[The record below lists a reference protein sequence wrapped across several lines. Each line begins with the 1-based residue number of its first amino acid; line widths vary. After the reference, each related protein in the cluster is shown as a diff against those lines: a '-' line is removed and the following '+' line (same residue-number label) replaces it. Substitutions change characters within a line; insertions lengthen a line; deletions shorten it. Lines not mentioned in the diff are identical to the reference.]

1 MLYYGILTIAVF
13 TVRLRETRQGD
24 SLMTETRQPEAESTQ
39 PNTRINP
46 IVFFGSS
53 VCILAIALWAIIS
66 PQGASDTIGVLVGW
80 ISEWFGWFYIL
91 IATVF
96 LAFVIFLALSPY
108 GKVKLGPEHSKPD
121 FSTFSWAAMLFAAG
135 IGTDVMFFA
144 VAEPVTQYLA
154 PPTGEGETLN
164 AAREATV
171 WTLFHYGITG
181 WAMYAL
187 MGIAL
192 AYFAYRMN
200 LPLSIRSA
208 LYPLFGNRIYG
219 PLGHGVDLAAVL
231 GTIFGIA
238 TSLGIGVVF
247 LNFGL
252 KLLFGIPEGL
262 PAQIGL
268 VVLAVSVATISAI
281 TGVDRGIR
289 RLSELNVWLTLG
301 LAGFILV
308 TGQTIFLLNA
318 FVLNIGDYVSNF
330 AGLTMQTFAFDR
342 PTDWL
347 NGWTLFF
354 WSWWIAWASF
364 VGLFLARIS
373 RGRTIRQF
381 VAGTLIIPFLYILMW
396 VSIFGNSAIEL
407 VRNGNEQFGQAA
419 MNQPEQGFYTLLQQY
434 PAFPIIASIATFA
447 GLLFYITSADSGA
460 LVMANLTSYRK
471 TPRDDASNA
480 VRIFWAVATGLL
492 TLAMLI
498 VGGITAL
505 QNATIVMGLPF
516 GFVMVLLMFG
526 LYKALRVE
534 GFREDSIRHSL
545 PARLSG
551 RNTPGE
557 DRAVARSWR
566 QRLRRSMSF
575 PDHKRA
581 SEFLSEVALPAL
593 TEVGEELREHGI
605 EAEVHDG
612 TDGSGLSYVE
622 LVADLG
628 EEAPFQY
635 RIEPQ
640 EAWMPVYGD
649 RSLREDDVY
658 YRLDVHLR
666 EGGQGYD
673 VMGYTHSQLIDDV
686 LDQYEQHVE
695 FMRLN
700 AEAMR

>member
-1 MLYYGILTIAVF
+1 MSDQAPSG
-13 TVRLRETRQGD
+13 EHN
-24 SLMTETRQPEAESTQ
+24 TQ
-39 PNTRINP
+39 PSTRLNP
-46 IVFFGSS
+46 VVFFGSS
-53 VCILAIALWAIIS
+53 ACIIAIAVWAIVS
-66 PQGASDTIGVLVGW
+66 PESAAGVLGVLVGW

-96 LAFVIFLALSPY
+96 LAFVIFLALSRY
-108 GKVKLGPEHSKPD
+108 GKTKLGPEHSEPE

-144 VAEPVTQYLA
+144 VAEPVTQYMA
-154 PPTGEGETLN
+154 PPVGEGETLA

-181 WAMYAL
+181 WGMYAL

-208 LYPLFGNRIYG
+208 LYPIFGNRIYG

-252 KLLFGIPEGL
+252 NILFSIPEGL
-262 PAQIGL
+262 AAQAGL
-268 VVLAVSVATISAI
+268 VVVAVAVATVSAVS
-281 TGVDRGIR
+281 GVNRGIR

-301 LAGFILV
+301 LAAFILI

-318 FVLNIGDYVSNF
+318 FVLNIGDYVSSF
-330 AGLTMQTFAFDR
+330 PSLTMETFAFDR
-342 PTDWL
+342 PVEWL

-354 WSWWIAWASF
+354 WAWWIAWASF

-396 VSIFGNSAIEL
+396 VSIFGNSAIDL
-407 VRNGNEQFGQAA
+407 VRSGAADFGEAA
-419 MNQPEQGFYTLLQQY
+419 MNTPEQGFYTLLQQY
-434 PAFPIIASIATFA
+434 PAFPVIASIATFV
-447 GLLFYITSADSGA
+447 GLLFYVTSADSGA
-460 LVMANLTSYRK
+460 LVMGNLTSYRR
-471 TPRDDASNA
+471 TPRDDAPAWNR
-480 VRIFWAVATGLL
+480 VFWAVTTGLL

-505 QNATIVMGLPF
+505 QNATIIMGLPF
-516 GFVMVLLMFG
+516 GFVMVLLMLG

-534 GFREDSIRHSL
+534 AHREDSRRYSL
-545 PARLSG
+545 PAQLSG
-551 RNTPGE
+551 RSAGSENGGG
-557 DRAVARSWR
+557 DRAVELTWR

-575 PDHKRA
+575 PDYEKA
-581 SEFLSEVALPAL
+581 TEFLSGVAYPAL
-593 TEVGEELREHGI
+593 TEVAEELREHGV
-605 EAEVHDG
+605 EAEVRNGENDLG
-612 TDGSGLSYVE
+612 FPCVE
-622 LVADLG
+622 LLADLG
-628 EEAPFQY
+628 TESPFQY
-635 RIEPQ
+635 RVEPR
-640 EAWMPVYGD
+640 EATMPVYGD
-649 RSLREDDVY
+649 SSLRDSDVY
-658 YRLDVHLR
+658 YQLNVHLQ

-695 FMRLN
+695 FIRLN
-700 AEAMR
+700 EGATR

>member
-1 MLYYGILTIAVF
+1 MAVRRGERAIGSTKGKAGF
-13 TVRLRETRQGD
+13 MSETRETEEQ
-24 SLMTETRQPEAESTQ
+24 STQ
-39 PNTRINP
+39 PSTRVNP
-46 IVFFGSS
+46 IVFIGSS
-53 VCILAIALWAIIS
+53 VCILAVALWAILS
-66 PQGASDTIGVLVGW
+66 PESASGVLGVAVGW

-91 IATVF
+91 IATIF
-96 LAFVIFLALSPY
+96 LAFVIFLALSRY
-108 GKVKLGPEHSKPD
+108 GRTKLGPEHSEPE

-144 VAEPVTQYLA
+144 VAEPVTQYMA
-154 PPTGEGETLN
+154 PPVGEGETLS

-208 LYPLFGNRIYG
+208 LYPIFGNRIYG

-252 KLLFGIPEGL
+252 NALFNIPEGL

-268 VVLAVSVATISAI
+268 VVLAVAIATVSAVS
-281 TGVDRGIR
+281 GVDRGIR
-289 RLSELNVWLTLG
+289 RLSELNVWLTFG
-301 LAGFILV
+301 LAAFVLIAGPTV
-308 TGQTIFLLNA
+308 FLLNA
-318 FVLNIGDYVSNF
+318 FVLNIGDYVSGF

-342 PTDWL
+342 PTEWL

-354 WSWWIAWASF
+354 WAWWIAWASF

-396 VSIFGNSAIEL
+396 VSVFGNSAIAL
-407 VRNGNEQFGQAA
+407 VRGGAAGFGEAV
-419 MNQPEQGFYTLLQQY
+419 MNTPEQGFYTLLQQY
-434 PAFPIIASIATFA
+434 PAFPVVASIATFA

-460 LVMANLTSYRK
+460 LVMGNLTSYRR
-471 TPRDDASNA
+471 TPRDDASNP

-492 TLAMLI
+492 TLAMLV
-498 VGGITAL
+498 VGGIPAL
-505 QNATIVMGLPF
+505 QNATIIMGLPF
-516 GFVMVLLMFG
+516 GFVMVLIMLG

-534 GFREDSIRHSL
+534 ANREDSRRHSL
-545 PARLSG
+545 PAQLSG
-551 RNTPGE
+551 RSSSPADG
-557 DRAVARSWR
+557 DRRAALGWR

-575 PDHKRA
+575 PNHEKA
-581 SEFLSEVALPAL
+581 TEFLSGVALPAL
-593 TEVGEELREHGI
+593 TEVADEMRGHSV
-605 EAEVHDG
+605 EAEVNDG
-612 TDGSGLSYVE
+612 TDEERPYVE

-635 RIEPQ
+635 RVESR
-640 EAWMPVYGD
+640 EARTPVYGD
-649 RSLREDDVY
+649 RSLRDSDVY
-658 YRLDVHLR
+658 FRLDVHLS

-695 FMRLN
+695 FVRLN
-700 AEAMR
+700 AGAAR

>member
-1 MLYYGILTIAVF
+1 MA
-13 TVRLRETRQGD
+13 
-24 SLMTETRQPEAESTQ
+24 ETRQPEAESTQ
-39 PNTRINP
+39 PSTRINP
-46 IVFFGSS
+46 VVFYGSS
-53 VCILAIALWAIIS
+53 ACILAIALWAIIS
-66 PQGASDTIGVLVGW
+66 PDGASGVLGVAVGW

-108 GKVKLGPEHSKPD
+108 GKIKLGPAHSKPD

-154 PPTGEGETLN
+154 PPVGQGETLQ
-164 AAREATV
+164 AARDATV

-181 WAMYAL
+181 WSMYAL

-208 LYPLFGNRIYG
+208 LYPIFGNRIHG

-252 KLLFGIPEGL
+252 NALFGIPEGL

-268 VVLAVSVATISAI
+268 VVLAVAVATISAV
-281 TGVDRGIR
+281 TGVERGIR

-301 LAGFILV
+301 LAAFVLI
-308 TGQTIFLLNA
+308 TGQTVFLLNA
-318 FVLNIGDYVSNF
+318 LVLNVGDYVSNF

-347 NGWTLFF
+347 AGWTLFF
-354 WSWWIAWASF
+354 WAWWIAWASF

-381 VAGTLIIPFLYILMW
+381 VAGTLIIPFLYIVMW
-396 VSIFGNSAIEL
+396 VSIFGNSAIAL
-407 VRNGNEQFGQAA
+407 VRSGNEQFGQAA

-460 LVMANLTSYRK
+460 LVMGNLTSYRR
-471 TPRDDASNA
+471 TPRDDASNS

-534 GFREDSIRHSL
+534 AIREESQRYTL
-545 PARLSG
+545 PAQLSG
-551 RNTPGE
+551 RHPGPNG
-557 DRAVARSWR
+557 DRTAELSWR
-566 QRLRRSMSF
+566 QRLKRSMSF
-575 PDHKRA
+575 PDREGA
-581 SEFLSEVALPAL
+581 LTFLSEVANPAL
-593 TEVGEELREHGI
+593 TEVSEELRGHGI
-605 EAEVHDG
+605 DAAVYDKS
-612 TDGSGLSYVE
+612 DDPDRPYVE
-622 LVADLG
+622 LAADLG
-628 EEAPFQY
+628 EEQPFLY
-635 RIEPQ
+635 RVVPT
-640 EAWMPVYGD
+640 EALFPVYGD
-649 RSLREDDVY
+649 VSLREGDRY

-700 AEAMR
+700 AEEAMR

>member
-1 MLYYGILTIAVF
+1 
-13 TVRLRETRQGD
+13 
-24 SLMTETRQPEAESTQ
+24 MTDTRQPEAESTQ
-39 PNTRINP
+39 PRTRINP
-46 IVFFGSS
+46 IVFYGSS
-53 VCILAIALWAIIS
+53 ACILAIALWAIIS
-66 PQGASDTIGVLVGW
+66 PEGASGVLGVVVGW

-91 IATVF
+91 IATMF
-96 LAFVIFLALSPY
+96 LAFVIFLALSRY
-108 GKVKLGPEHSKPD
+108 GKIKLGPEHSTPD

-154 PPTGEGETLN
+154 PPTGQGETLQ
-164 AAREATV
+164 AARDATV

-181 WAMYAL
+181 WGMYAL

-219 PLGHGVDLAAVL
+219 ALGHSVDLAAVL

-252 KLLFGIPEGL
+252 NSLFGIPEGL

-268 VVLAVSVATISAI
+268 VVIAVAVATISAV
-281 TGVDRGIR
+281 TGVDKGIR

-301 LAGFILV
+301 LAGFILI

-318 FVLNIGDYVSNF
+318 FVLNVGDYVSNF
-330 AGLTMQTFAFDR
+330 AGLTLQTFAFDR
-342 PTDWL
+342 PTAWL

-354 WSWWIAWASF
+354 WAWWIAWASF

-381 VAGTLIIPFLYILMW
+381 VAGTLIIPFLYIMMW
-396 VSIFGNSAIEL
+396 VSIFGNSAIDL
-407 VRNGNEQFGQAA
+407 VRSGNEQFGQAA

-434 PAFPIIASIATFA
+434 PAFPIIASVATFC

-460 LVMANLTSYRK
+460 LVMGNLTSYRRS
-471 TPRDDASNA
+471 PRDDASNP

-492 TLAMLI
+492 TLAVLI

-534 GFREDSIRHSL
+534 AIREDSQRYSL
-545 PARLSG
+545 PAQLSG
-551 RNTPGE
+551 RHNDPDGV
-557 DRAVARSWR
+557 DRAVALTWR

-575 PDHKRA
+575 PDRERTA
-581 SEFLSEVALPAL
+581 EFLSEVAFPAL
-593 TEVGEELREHGI
+593 TEVGEELHSHGV
-605 EAEVHDG
+605 EAEVREGDEE
-612 TDGSGLSYVE
+612 DSDLPYVE

-628 EEAPFQY
+628 EETPFLY
-635 RIEPQ
+635 RIAPRETL
-640 EAWMPVYGD
+640 MPVFGD
-649 RSLREDDVY
+649 RSLREGDVY
-658 YRLDVHLR
+658 YRLNVYLR

-686 LDQYEQHVE
+686 LDKYEQHVE
-695 FMRLN
+695 FMRLT
-700 AEAMR
+700 AEATR